1 MAELVTAVVVVAII
15 AAAMVGLALLARR
28 ARRRGTAGSAIAGAM
43 AAYDEGMHGTAHDA
57 FVEMQEQDRRVTPVD
72 APDGPAPS
80 RSGR

>member
-1 MAELVTAVVVVAII
+1 MTAAVVI
-15 AAAMVGLALLARR
+15 LALGGAMAGLGVLARR

-57 FVEMQEQDRRVTPVD
+57 FVEMQEQGRRVTPVE

-80 RSGR
+80 RSGRREG

>member
-15 AAAMVGLALLARR
+15 AAAMVGLALLAAR

-57 FVEMQEQDRRVTPVD
+57 FVEMQEAAERVKPVE
-72 APDGPAPS
+72 APDRP
-80 RSGR
+80 